1 MEGPWDGLP
10 IEGTRSIVSPHQC
23 VLSRYNCPPLD
34 PLLFVD
40 RKKFQIDLNRT
51 IVFWLI
57 HLVTLIHNSSEGKN
71 GKN

>member
-40 RKKFQIDLNRT
+40 RKKNFR
-51 IVFWLI
+51 LI
-57 HLVTLIHNSSEGKN
+57 
-71 GKN
+71 

>member
-10 IEGTRSIVSPHQC
+10 IEGTRSIASPHQC

-40 RKKFQIDLNRT
+40 RKKNFR
-51 IVFWLI
+51 LI
-57 HLVTLIHNSSEGKN
+57 LIERSSFG
-71 GKN
+71 